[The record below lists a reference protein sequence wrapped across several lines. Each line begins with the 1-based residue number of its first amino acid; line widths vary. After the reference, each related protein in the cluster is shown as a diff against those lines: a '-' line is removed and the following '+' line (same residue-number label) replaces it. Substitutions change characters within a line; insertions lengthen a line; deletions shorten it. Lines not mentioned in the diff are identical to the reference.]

1 MSFVFK
7 AESEPR
13 VLSIAELNPN
23 PGNILKQAITFLRQ
37 SNSYTYSMNVRRQSK
52 SNDGMEKFYS
62 VSLGS
67 FRFYNQAE
75 WW

>member
-7 AESEPR
+7 AGSEPR

-23 PGNILKQAITFLRQ
+23 PDNILKQAIAFLRQ
-37 SNSYTYSMNVRRQSK
+37 SDSYTYSMNVRRQSK
-52 SNDGMEKFYS
+52 SNDEMEKFYS
-62 VSLGS
+62 VSLGA